1 MPPYTN
7 PSTHTEHSRALG
19 YGWIQE
25 GTEQNQKP
33 ERAGWKLDVV
43 LAGFLFLFF
52 FFFVDFSPFLH
63 KGEIMEFGGLL
74 DKVRRREAGRAQ
86 KRRGWLTVQ
95 GDCS

>member
-52 FFFVDFSPFLH
+52 FFCRFLS
-63 KGEIMEFGGLL
+63 IF
-74 DKVRRREAGRAQ
+74 AQGRDNGVWGAS
-86 KRRGWLTVQ
+86 G
-95 GDCS
+95 